1 VPLPSGRNPRPSA
14 SFAILVDV
22 RKKREWRPS
31 AAERERLTE
40 HLFHEVQMTFFLAAQ
55 IGAPTGSRLD
65 VSLRNAQIEAFTSH
79 LRQVSEFF
87 WGDPPSP
94 KERHEREA
102 FAADYFPDGEWA
114 RLRPELPTI
123 IAKTVGA
130 PDGSRLTYSNA
141 WVRPADLLWDVVTQ
155 AFALAPIVMRFAD
168 TVDRAQFTAGYVNG
182 MRVCAEMFVS
192 GQRPPATDDL
202 AA

>member
-1 VPLPSGRNPRPSA
+1 
-14 SFAILVDV
+14 V

-40 HLFHEVQMTFFLAAQ
+40 HLFHEVQMTFFLASQLA
-55 IGAPTGSRLD
+55 APTGSRID
-65 VSLRNAQIEAFTSH
+65 VSARNAQIEAFTFH
-79 LRQVSEFF
+79 LRELSEFF
-87 WGDPPSP
+87 WGDPPP
-94 KERHEREA
+94 PRDRKERQA
-102 FAADYFPDGEWA
+102 FASDYFPDGEWVQ
-114 RLRPELPTI
+114 LRPELPAI

-130 PDGSRLTYSNA
+130 PDGARLSYSDT

-168 TVDRAQFTAGYVNG
+168 TVDRSQFTAGYVNG
-182 MRVCAEMFVS
+182 MRVCAEMFVN
-192 GQRPPATDDL
+192 GQRAPAAEDL